1 MILEEFKN
9 KYKNSPYMPLVDT
22 MNARLFMAKAS
33 MDKEIAGLYE
43 RRDKPKA
50 AELYMDK
57 AKNSWVDP
65 NEIKPVEVPF
75 YRAIFE

>member
-1 MILEEFKN
+1 
-9 KYKNSPYMPLVDT
+9 
-22 MNARLFMAKAS
+22 